1 MIPIVNLQVSLPA
14 LQLLR
19 ALHCDCAALTAE
31 HTVLLCQHSKMVS
44 NTALPG
50 GMLSGNAADVGQRIR
65 AIREARG
72 WTQSDLAARLQRT
85 QTAVSYWESGRRGLS
100 LDDLVDVARVLGVP
114 SAELLPDRHGRQP
127 VPTLLRA
134 VADQVDAS
142 RLADQLEEFALKA
155 QDLPQPP
162 IRWRIPPASPRDTAD
177 ALLEAAGITS
187 HPIPINELVIGCGVQ
202 ILPWDFEDIDGLV
215 VELDSGAVIWV
226 NKHQAKTRQRFTLAH
241 ELGHHLLRHVDAFHL
256 DLGGNLSP
264 NATGGHPGY
273 NWRAERAANE
283 FAANLLMP
291 ASMVRRASAEIPEM
305 GALASQFKV
314 SPAAMSFR
322 LTALQIV

>member
-1 MIPIVNLQVSLPA
+1 MN
-14 LQLLR
+14 
-19 ALHCDCAALTAE
+19 
-31 HTVLLCQHSKMVS
+31 
-44 NTALPG
+44 
-50 GMLSGNAADVGQRIR
+50 GNAAEVGQRIR

-72 WTQSDLAARLQRT
+72 WTQSELAGRLQRT

-114 SAELLPDRHGRQP
+114 SADLLPDRPRRQR
-127 VPTLLRA
+127 VPALLRA

-142 RLADQLEEFALKA
+142 QLADQLEQFAIEA

-162 IRWRIPPASPRDTAD
+162 IRWHIPPATPRDTAD

-187 HPIPINELVIGCGVQ
+187 PPIPVDELVMGCGVQ
-202 ILPWDFEDIDGLV
+202 ILPWDFQDIDGLV
-215 VELDSGAVIWV
+215 VELDAGAVIWV
-226 NKHQAKTRQRFTLAH
+226 NMRQKKTRQRFTLAH

-273 NWRAERAANE
+273 DWRAERAANE

-291 ASMVRRASAEIPEM
+291 ASVIRRASATTTDI
-305 GALASQFKV
+305 GALASQFEV
-314 SPAAMSFR
+314 SPAAMGFR
-322 LTALQIV
+322 LTTLQIS